1 MKKICPY
8 QNVTYIG
15 WDEVKV
21 ENCPIEEH
29 YTGESSICCYDKD
42 YKNCPTYNLQK
53 ENEQLKEEKDSLYN
67 ALITTRTKYN
77 NDKAR
82 YRRKAKR
89 YKSILTELE
98 EWLKEDRQ
106 ICINQELDISKET
119 DELILNKIQELK
131 EKYK

>member
-53 ENEQLKEEKDSLYN
+53 ENDNLN
-67 ALITTRTKYN
+67 
-77 NDKAR
+77 
-82 YRRKAKR
+82 
-89 YKSILTELE
+89 SILTELE
-98 EWLKEDRQ
+98 KYIKDTLNKTTMHIYHMNTYND
-106 ICINQELDISKET
+106 
-119 DELILNKIQELK
+119 ILNKIQELK
-131 EKYK
+131 GKYNENNTQTK